1 MASFFISNNF
11 EKHLS
16 SIIFC
21 LQTLCR
27 SGVCPMIDAGDG
39 SISSVI
45 CHPQPPPKGNFLRD
59 IIL

>member
-21 LQTLCR
+21 LQTLYR
-27 SGVCPMIDAGDG
+27 SGVCPMIDGCDG